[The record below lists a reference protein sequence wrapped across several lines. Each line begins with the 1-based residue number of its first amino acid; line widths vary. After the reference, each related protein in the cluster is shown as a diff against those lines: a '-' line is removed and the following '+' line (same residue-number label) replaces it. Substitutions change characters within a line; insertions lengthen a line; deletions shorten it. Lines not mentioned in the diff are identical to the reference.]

1 MSHAAQC
8 LLKDQDYMNADQ
20 LQYFRQRLLAWRQEL
35 NKTLQRQSNPLSVD
49 TRVPDW
55 LDSAALRT
63 EQELSYVKRQRALL
77 IVREI
82 EAALQRID
90 SGDYGY
96 CSHSGEEIGL
106 ERLVA
111 LPIARF
117 SVSSQEEL
125 EQRKRTHR

>member
-20 LQYFRQRLLAWRQEL
+20 LQYFRQRLQAWRQEL
-35 NKTLQRQSNPLSVD
+35 NKSLQHHSHPLAVD

-63 EQELSYVKRQRALL
+63 EQDLGHVKRQRVVQTL
-77 IVREI
+77 REI
-82 EAALQRID
+82 EAALLRID

-96 CSHSGEEIGL
+96 CYLSGEEIGL

-111 LPIARF
+111 LPIACF
-117 SVSSQEEL
+117 SVASQEEL
-125 EQRKRTHR
+125 EQRRRTHR

>member
-1 MSHAAQC
+1 MRHTAQC
-8 LLKDQDYMNADQ
+8 LLQDQDYMNTDQ
-20 LQYFRQRLLAWRQEL
+20 LKYFRQRLLAWRQEL
-35 NKTLQRQSNPLSVD
+35 DKTLQRQSIPLSVD

-63 EQELSYVKRQRALL
+63 EQELSHAKRQRALQL
-77 IVREI
+77 VREI

-111 LPIARF
+111 LPTARF
-117 SVSSQEEL
+117 SVASQEVL

>member
-1 MSHAAQC
+1 MNQTGQPPLGIQVYLNSAQ
-8 LLKDQDYMNADQ
+8 LS
-20 LQYFRQRLLAWRQEL
+20 YFRQRLSAWRDEL
-35 NKTLQRQSNPLSVD
+35 TRSIARRDAQPVD

-63 EQELSYVKRQRALL
+63 EQELGSLKRQRARQIL
-77 IVREI
+77 REI
-82 EAALQRID
+82 DAALGRID

-106 ERLVA
+106 ERLEA

-117 SVSSQEEL
+117 SVAAQEEL
-125 EQRKRTHR
+125 EQRRRGYR